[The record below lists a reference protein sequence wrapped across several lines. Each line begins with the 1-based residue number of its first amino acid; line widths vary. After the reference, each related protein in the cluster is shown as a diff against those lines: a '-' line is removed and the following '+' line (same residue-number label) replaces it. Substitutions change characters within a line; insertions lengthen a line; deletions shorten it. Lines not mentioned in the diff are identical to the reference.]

1 MAPQKLTLKTKV
13 GAEIEEV
20 TEQALKQRVKT
31 MQYESVMLK
40 DVKEFRPGQVFQ
52 QFTEQ
57 NENGIPRYNLIVR
70 DAINEA

>member
-20 TEQALKQRVKT
+20 TEQALKHRVKT

-70 DAINEA
+70 DAVNEA

>member
-1 MAPQKLTLKTKV
+1 MIDFTFCKF
-13 GAEIEEV
+13 
-20 TEQALKQRVKT
+20 KT

-70 DAINEA
+70 DAVNEA